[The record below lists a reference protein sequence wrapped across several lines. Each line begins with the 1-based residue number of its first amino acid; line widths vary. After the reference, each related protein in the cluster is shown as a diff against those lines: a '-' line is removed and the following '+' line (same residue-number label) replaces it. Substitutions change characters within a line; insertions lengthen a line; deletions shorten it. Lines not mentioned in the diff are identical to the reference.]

1 MTSDSNSLSHSDE
14 SQGTNRFEGHGPA
27 TGYCVLPG
35 EVGLRLFLR
44 QVLLLTLSVITIA
57 GCSGDATGQKKGNDA
72 MQRPVVPV
80 TVTTS
85 VEKAVPVQLRAIGK
99 VQAFSTVTI
108 KSQVAGQIV
117 SVHFREG
124 QEVKQGDLLFT
135 IDPRPFEANVK
146 KAEAQLAKDR
156 AQLQNAKKLIERY
169 QAVVKRGYVSE
180 EQYDTALAN
189 LAALESTVRA
199 GEAAV
204 ESARLELKYCTIHSP
219 IGGYTGEVKV
229 HQGNIMKENDND
241 RPMVTINQVSPIHV
255 SFSVPEQHL
264 PEINRHLASGEL
276 GVLARVQ
283 GDEGNPV
290 SGQLS
295 FIDNAV
301 NSDTGTIQLKATFTN
316 EARTLWPGQFANVV
330 LTLTTQAGAVV
341 VPSQAVQTGQ
351 QGQYV
356 FVVKPDSTVEYRP
369 VVGGRT
375 IDHEAVIDKG
385 LSGGERVVTDG
396 QLRLAQGSPIKVLG
410 NAQESG
416 GMKQ

>member
-27 TGYCVLPG
+27 TGYRILRG

-72 MQRPVVPV
+72 RQRPVVPV

-255 SFSVPEQHL
+255 SFSVP
-264 PEINRHLASGEL
+264 
-276 GVLARVQ
+276 
-283 GDEGNPV
+283 
-290 SGQLS
+290 
-295 FIDNAV
+295 
-301 NSDTGTIQLKATFTN
+301 
-316 EARTLWPGQFANVV
+316 
-330 LTLTTQAGAVV
+330 
-341 VPSQAVQTGQ
+341 
-351 QGQYV
+351 
-356 FVVKPDSTVEYRP
+356 
-369 VVGGRT
+369 
-375 IDHEAVIDKG
+375 
-385 LSGGERVVTDG
+385 
-396 QLRLAQGSPIKVLG
+396 
-410 NAQESG
+410 
-416 GMKQ
+416 